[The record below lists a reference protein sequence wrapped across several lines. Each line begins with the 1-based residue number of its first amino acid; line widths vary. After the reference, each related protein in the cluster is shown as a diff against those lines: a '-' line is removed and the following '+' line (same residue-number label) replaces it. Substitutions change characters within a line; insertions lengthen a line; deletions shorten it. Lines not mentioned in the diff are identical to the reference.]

1 MRINE
6 KDIIRE
12 VKFTV
17 AKNAFEGP
25 FNCHNKKTIE
35 VTKKM
40 KLGNMDI
47 NYEVWKCTK
56 CKEEYVNGKQA
67 GKLETIWSIQK
78 LLNKKIIEI
87 ERKINFD
94 GKTFF
99 LRFPK
104 EITKNWHKGSTAD
117 IKILGSDEFLVKVKI

>member
-25 FNCHNKKTIE
+25 FNCH
-35 VTKKM
+35 
-40 KLGNMDI
+40 
-47 NYEVWKCTK
+47 
-56 CKEEYVNGKQA
+56 
-67 GKLETIWSIQK
+67 
-78 LLNKKIIEI
+78 NKKIIEI

-117 IKILGSDEFLVKVKI
+117 IKVLGTDEFLVKVKI